1 MLKGRVRKITTNTS
15 ERISKVEGELNGVNR
30 LLDDMFKLIL
40 AHLGLTVTG
49 FIALA
54 TLIIQLN

>member
-1 MLKGRVRKITTNTS
+1 MTTNTS

-30 LLDDMFKLIL
+30 RLDDMFKLIL
-40 AHLGLTVTG
+40 VHLGLTVTG